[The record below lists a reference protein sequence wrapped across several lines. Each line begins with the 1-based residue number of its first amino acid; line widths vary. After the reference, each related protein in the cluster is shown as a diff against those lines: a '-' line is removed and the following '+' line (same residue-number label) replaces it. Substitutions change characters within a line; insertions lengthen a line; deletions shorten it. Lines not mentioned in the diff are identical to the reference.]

1 MAARI
6 HRLGK
11 LSGLLRPSSPVISYY
26 VPFNR
31 RYCKGL
37 NGSTVRIGCSSGFW
51 GDTAVS
57 APQLIYG
64 GKIDYL
70 VSDYL
75 SEITMSLMTAAKT
88 KNPEMGYA
96 PDFVLASTAPY
107 VKEIKKRGIRVISNA
122 GGTNPEA
129 CAVALRDIC
138 QKASVDLN
146 IAVVTGD
153 NLMPKC
159 SEINEQGYK
168 EMFSGCKFP
177 STVNSM
183 NAYLGAGPIARA
195 LDLGA
200 DIVITGRC
208 TDSALVLAPLLHKF
222 QWKMDEFDKLAAGSL
237 AGHLIEC
244 GAQVTGGIFT
254 DWHKVENWDNIG
266 FPIVECDADGGII
279 VTKPAGTGGLVS
291 TATVSEQLLYEIA
304 DPAHYFLP
312 DVVCDFTG
320 VNLTDL
326 GENKVLVEGAKGRP
340 PTSDYKVCATYL
352 DGYRCT
358 AVAGVGGPNSKAK
371 AEKTAEAII
380 KRCKKIFAQMKLDDF
395 TNVEMEVLGS
405 EQMYGPNSR
414 IPQGSRESVMWLA
427 VHHQQKKA
435 LQMFAREIAPAG
447 TGMAPGLTGIVGGR
461 PSVSPVLKLF
471 SYLYPKDQ
479 LKLDIH
485 MNGEYAET
493 FQPQS
498 ITTAT
503 YNTGSAEP
511 ETAES
516 SPLPGGNC
524 TYRLSDL
531 AYTRSGDKGNSAN
544 VGVVAR
550 HPSILPYLQQAVT
563 AKVVD
568 EYFGHLF
575 MDRDGP
581 LSSRVQRYDVPGIH
595 GMNFVLHNVLGGGG
609 IASLRCDPQGKAMGQ
624 MLLDLEIKNMPDF
637 SSVCSTN

>member
-11 LSGLLRPSSPVISYY
+11 LSGLLRPSSPVIS
-26 VPFNR
+26 FNTTWSR
-31 RYCKGL
+31 RYAKGL
-37 NGSTVRIGCSSGFW
+37 NGSTIRIGCSSGFW

-75 SEITMSLMTAAKT
+75 SEITMSLMTAAKN

-122 GGTNPEA
+122 GGTNPQA
-129 CAVALRDIC
+129 CAAALREVC
-138 QKASVDLN
+138 RKASVDLN

-153 NLMPKC
+153 DLMPKC
-159 SEINEQGYK
+159 SEIDEQGYK
-168 EMFSGCKFP
+168 EMFSGTKFP

-200 DIVITGRC
+200 DIVVTGRC

-291 TATVSEQLLYEIA
+291 TATVSEQLLYEIG

-326 GENKVLVEGAKGRP
+326 GKDKVLVEGVKGRP
-340 PTSDYKVCATYL
+340 PTADYKVCATYL

-358 AVAGVGGPNSKAK
+358 AVAGVAGPSSKAK

-380 KRCKKIFAQMKLDDF
+380 KRCKKIFSQMKLEDF

-427 VHHQQKKA
+427 VHHQQKRA

-471 SYLYPKDQ
+471 SYLYPKGQ
-479 LKLDIH
+479 MKIDIQ
-485 MNGEYAET
+485 MNGDHAET

-498 ITTAT
+498 VTTAT
-503 YNTGSAEP
+503 YNTGDTGT
-511 ETAES
+511 ETGDS
-516 SPLPGGNC
+516 SPLPSGTR
-524 TYRLSDL
+524 TYRLGDL

-544 VGVVAR
+544 VGVIAR
-550 HPSILPYLQQAVT
+550 HPSVLPYLRQAIT
-563 AKVVD
+563 AEVVD
-568 EYFGHLF
+568 NYFGHLF
-575 MDRDGP
+575 TDREGP
-581 LSSRVQRYDVPGIH
+581 LNTRVQRFDVPGIH
-595 GMNFVLHNVLGGGG
+595 GMNFMLHNVLGGGG
-609 IASLRCDPQGKAMGQ
+609 IASLRCDPQVK
-624 MLLDLEIKNMPDF
+624 F
-637 SSVCSTN
+637 